1 VTVQYIECIHC
12 GKRFPATEKM
22 KAAMGTK
29 VRCPECGT
37 SFPIVVYEAKPA
49 DSKEPDRD

>member
-22 KAAMGTK
+22 KAAMGKK

-37 SFPIVVYEAKPA
+37 SFPIVVYEAKVD
-49 DSKEPDRD
+49 DSKANDQS